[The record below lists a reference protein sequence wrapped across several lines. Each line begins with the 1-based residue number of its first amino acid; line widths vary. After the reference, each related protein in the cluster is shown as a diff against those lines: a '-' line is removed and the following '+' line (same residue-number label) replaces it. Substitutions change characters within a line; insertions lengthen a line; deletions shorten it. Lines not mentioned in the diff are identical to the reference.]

1 MYFSLFHEAFLLP
14 ICYKHRENGKYM
26 PFSLLDHADLW
37 FDGSNLAFYVPHTTA
52 SPGEDMIKPQTP
64 PPSEQSNTSPLFTD
78 KQEMLFD
85 FFDKFGGLSWSE
97 KFQAASYSGF
107 PYKMALLG
115 SWGTVFFGWLYLAY
129 IGLLHPAIVLL
140 LVLMCSITLC
150 WYFDAMVF
158 VFPYVLA
165 QIWAAIRT
173 PYNRYLLQQHAWH
186 AWW

>member
-1 MYFSLFHEAFLLP
+1 MYFSLFNEAFLLP

-97 KFQAASYSGF
+97 KLQAASYSGF
-107 PYKMALLG
+107 PY
-115 SWGTVFFGWLYLAY
+115 
-129 IGLLHPAIVLL
+129 
-140 LVLMCSITLC
+140 
-150 WYFDAMVF
+150 
-158 VFPYVLA
+158 
-165 QIWAAIRT
+165 
-173 PYNRYLLQQHAWH
+173 
-186 AWW
+186 